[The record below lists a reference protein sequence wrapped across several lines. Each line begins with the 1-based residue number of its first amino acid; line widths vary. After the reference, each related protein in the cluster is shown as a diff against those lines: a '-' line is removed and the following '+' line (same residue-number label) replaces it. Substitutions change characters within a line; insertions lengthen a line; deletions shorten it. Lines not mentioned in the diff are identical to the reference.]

1 MHTHIFYSFFFS
13 IKCNKSVK
21 KKKKKKT
28 TSEGDPKKKKSRILF
43 FFRDPPFSEVEAF
56 LQMWKGCSRIYVFFF
71 PLYSLIGDFWKA
83 ILKGL
88 FIEPVWEIS
97 HILDFENRTY
107 VFARKE

>member
-1 MHTHIFYSFFFS
+1 MGSKKKRVEFFS
-13 IKCNKSVK
+13 FLKILHSQKLRLFCKCEKVVP
-21 KKKKKKT
+21 
-28 TSEGDPKKKKSRILF
+28 EYMF
-43 FFRDPPFSEVEAF
+43 
-56 LQMWKGCSRIYVFFF
+56 FFF